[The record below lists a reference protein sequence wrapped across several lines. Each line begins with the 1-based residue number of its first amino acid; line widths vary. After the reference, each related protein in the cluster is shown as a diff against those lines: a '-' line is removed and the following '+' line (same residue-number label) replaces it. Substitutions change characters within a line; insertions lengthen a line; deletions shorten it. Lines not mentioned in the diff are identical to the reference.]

1 MTKFLS
7 IGSVVQLE
15 KGSAKMMIITRF
27 ALYNNKGNIGY
38 FDYAG

>member
-1 MTKFLS
+1 MINYLP

-15 KGSAKMMIITRF
+15 NGSAKLMIITRF